1 MPYAAWYDEHAKVF
15 DLTPGQML
23 SWPLNAPHRVENLDG
38 VNISM
43 TVSFSSVESRRR
55 EVLHLANGLLRH
67 RFGVT
72 PQSTRIEGTGFAAKR
87 VLEKLLRNSGW
98 VQEQRALR
106 RKVEFKLEAAN
117 TMAAE

>member
-1 MPYAAWYDEHAKVF
+1 
-15 DLTPGQML
+15 ML

-72 PQSTRIEGTGFAAKR
+72 PHSTRIEGPGFAAKR
-87 VLEKLLRNSGW
+87 VLEKLLRDSGW
-98 VQEQRALR
+98 VREQRAMR
-106 RKVEFKLEAAN
+106 RKVEFQLDAHS
-117 TMAAE
+117 MAAE